1 MAISKKANLLKKAN
15 ELEIPTFGNP
25 SVAELERRLNDWR
38 PGKGWVVR
46 RLYQKALPEW
56 AGDNIPHKS
65 TLWLPNTSFSH
76 KLMRTGKLVFI
87 GRTAAPPLGSIV
99 VEEDE

>member
-46 RLYQKALPEW
+46 RLHQKALPEW

-65 TLWLPNTSFSH
+65 TLWMPNTSCEQVNLFSLEEPMH
-76 KLMRTGKLVFI
+76 
-87 GRTAAPPLGSIV
+87 PLLGLL
-99 VEEDE
+99 